1 MLKFKGKTTYDV
13 PTDKKSIINNYLGI
27 EVLALLSWIVLGVGC
42 DVATTDFFDGDV
54 LNIETNVV
62 TGKSLR
68 KRLVVHLHGFDL
80 FSEIDVQIK
89 TRGTVHTR
97 KGKKKTN

>member
-1 MLKFKGKTTYDV
+1 MLDTEE
-13 PTDKKSIINNYLGI
+13 YLSVK
-27 EVLALLSWIVLGVGC
+27 VLALFGRVVLGVRGN
-42 DVATTDFFDGDV
+42 VATTDFLNGDV
-54 LNIETNVV
+54 LDVETNVV